1 MESNA
6 SALSSAA
13 QTPNPIGF
21 SPARKRPQ
29 GAFKGIGF
37 ILAIWVQEIFIQ
49 GLVPSLRSL
58 AALMAIAKAVDAD
71 GRWCFFLLENL
82 AQRCGKL
89 SVSSLKR
96 GIDDLVE
103 AGIVRKLTRSETI
116 DFFAE
121 DIKRGRSVYQLPC
134 VLELLVPAEDYP
146 ELVLEDINACRT
158 KLGEEPLNA
167 HNRPSLKR
175 TSTPAHIGR
184 APSSDWSTDSFPGD
198 FSHTEVDNSVRG
210 TSSTGEQN
218 RQKPRGGL
226 FGIIDRIP
234 NIFLANP
241 VADREQLALAVE
253 KLLRQ
258 GLGEAEVRS
267 LLWGRERL
275 RRPFP
280 ALMRR
285 LCDMSAAHRYLNG
298 TLGRGIHGS
307 SLPTPSWP
315 VPGEDSP
322 DTQPKQFPV
331 DDQGKATGTCPEHK
345 NTRNVPGGTC
355 SICGRR
361 CRSEPGQLL
370 PEPVAELNAPPQDA
384 LLPQP
389 PQVALPEDPSLDPQT
404 LVQMAA
410 SLNGTGRTPAE
421 EPVLKGGLWL
431 PAGSKP
437 APNARPLAAWARERI
452 KQAPKPTTPDAPSGE
467 PVIHSPAR
475 PPWRHGRVL
484 VSS

>member
-1 MESNA
+1 MEST
-6 SALSSAA
+6 LTHPSSTSE
-13 QTPNPIGF
+13 TPNPIGF
-21 SPARKRPQ
+21 SPSRKRPP

-37 ILAIWVQEIFIQ
+37 ILAIWVQQIFSK
-49 GLVPSLRSL
+49 GLLPSLRSL
-58 AALMAIAKAVDAD
+58 AALMAIANAVDAD
-71 GRWCFFLLENL
+71 GRWCFFFLENL

-96 GIDDLVE
+96 GIEDLVE

-134 VLELLVPAEDYP
+134 VLELLIPAEDYP
-146 ELVLEDINACRT
+146 ELVLADINACRA

-175 TSTPAHIGR
+175 TGTPAQIGR
-184 APSSDWSTDSFPGD
+184 APSSDWSTDSSPGD
-198 FSHTEVDNSVRG
+198 CSDTEADGSVRG
-210 TSSTGEQN
+210 TSSTGEQT

-241 VADREQLALAVE
+241 VADRERLALAVE

-258 GLGEAEVRS
+258 GLGEAEVRA
-267 LLWGRERL
+267 LLWGMERL

-285 LCDMSAAHRYLNG
+285 LCDMSAAHRYLSG
-298 TLGRGIHGS
+298 ALGRGVHGP

-315 VPGEDSP
+315 VLGQSAP
-322 DTQPKQFPV
+322 DTQPEQFPV
-331 DDQGKATGTCPEHK
+331 DHQGKATGTCPEHK
-345 NTRNVPGGTC
+345 STRNVPGGTC
-355 SICGRR
+355 SICGRL

-370 PEPVAELNAPPQDA
+370 PEAVAELNASPPGV
-384 LLPQP
+384 LLPKP
-389 PQVALPEDPSLDPQT
+389 PEPAPPEDAALDPQT
-404 LVQMAA
+404 LGRMAV
-410 SLNGTGRTPAE
+410 SLNGTGSTPAE

-431 PAGSKP
+431 RAGSEL
-437 APNARPLAAWARERI
+437 APNAQVLAAWARERI
-452 KQAPKPTTPDAPSGE
+452 KQAPKPTAPDAPAGE